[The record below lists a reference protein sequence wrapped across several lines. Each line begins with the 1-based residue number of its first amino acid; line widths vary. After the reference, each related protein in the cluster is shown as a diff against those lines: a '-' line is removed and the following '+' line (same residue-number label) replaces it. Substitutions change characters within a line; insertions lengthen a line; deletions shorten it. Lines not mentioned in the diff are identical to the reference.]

1 MKQCN
6 TSTSGLAILGGAL
19 IGAAAMYLMDPATGR
34 KRRSTI
40 GHTLEDAL
48 GTARDKALNAGQSL
62 ASMAGQACDSGYD
75 FADDVGDRAYNA
87 VDDGRSAVTGG
98 ISSLAG
104 RVSDLGHNVWDRVR
118 HMGSDASDQATSW
131 YDTLASRAK
140 NMSHPARHKLARTI
154 DPDHVRG
161 TGHAV
166 GWSAAGVGAL
176 GVGAACMYFFDPKLG
191 NDRRERCMNAIGKGL
206 KQVSSS
212 SQKLGKTVA
221 EQYHKLLG
229 GQEQS
234 QSGSYSMAN
243 TPDVTGEEL
252 LRRVRIRVGQI
263 LTSPT
268 DVQLMADAD
277 GAVTIDGRVPDH
289 ERDFLLSVVRSIPGV
304 TRINN
309 RLGSNVSSSAT
320 GTASLTSPHVSM

>member
-34 KRRSTI
+34 KRRSMI
-40 GHTLEDAL
+40 GHSLEDAI
-48 GTARDKALNAGQSL
+48 GTARDKALNAGHSL
-62 ASMAGQACDSGYD
+62 ASLAGQACDSGYD
-75 FADDVGDRAYNA
+75 FADDVGDQAHDA
-87 VDDGRSAVTGG
+87 VDNGRSAVTGG

-104 RVSDLGHNVWDRVR
+104 KVSGLGHNVWDRVR
-118 HMGSDASDQATSW
+118 HMGSDASDQATGW
-131 YDTLASRAK
+131 FDNIASRAK

-176 GVGAACMYFFDPKLG
+176 GVGAACMYFFDPELG
-191 NDRRERCMNAIGKGL
+191 TERRERCMNAIGSGL
-206 KQVSSS
+206 YQVSRS
-212 SQKLGKTVA
+212 SQKLGKAVA
-221 EQYHKLLG
+221 CQYHKLLG
-229 GQEQS
+229 GREQS
-234 QSGSYSMAN
+234 QSGNYAMTT
-243 TPDVTGEEL
+243 TPDITGDEL

-263 LTSPT
+263 LTTPT

-289 ERDFLLSVVRSIPGV
+289 ERDFLLSVIRSIPGV

-309 RLGSNVSSSAT
+309 RLESNLSSST
-320 GTASLTSPHVSM
+320 IGSTSLTSPSVSM